1 MPFARHS
8 GYSFTAVSVRQNAPA
23 WGGIYCLSN
32 AQAWIDIHAA
42 DDIRAALLDHLN
54 ERNPTPDFRSVTGF
68 TFELCDTAE
77 RSQRCSRLTEELRSS
92 SEAGRNGRKRETS
105 SVLIR
110 EGPWFMTQPA
120 ETVELKAE
128 TLLA

>member
-8 GYSFTAVSVRQNAPA
+8 GYSFTAVSVRQNAPS
-23 WGGIYCLSN
+23 WGGIYGLSN
-32 AQAWIDIHAA
+32 AQTWIYIHAV

-77 RSQRCSRLTEELRSS
+77 RSQRCSLLIEELRPIVR
-92 SEAGRNGRKRETS
+92 GR
-105 SVLIR
+105 
-110 EGPWFMTQPA
+110 TQWP
-120 ETVELKAE
+120 
-128 TLLA
+128 